1 VKQNNY
7 KQLRNEKV
15 TRIIFRIYLQ
25 YNRVIC
31 NNDTPIETAK
41 KQLRTEIIKL
51 LGNNEFPLTATFAQA
66 EISILLTTNNELVII
81 SVKSQNILLER
92 YIKRKLNY
100 KKVYVKALRKMKIYS
115 MPIKIIH
122 A

>member
-1 VKQNNY
+1 MKKLLV
-7 KQLRNEKV
+7 LFLGFTFSTTV
-15 TRIIFRIYLQ
+15 LFA
-25 YNRVIC
+25 